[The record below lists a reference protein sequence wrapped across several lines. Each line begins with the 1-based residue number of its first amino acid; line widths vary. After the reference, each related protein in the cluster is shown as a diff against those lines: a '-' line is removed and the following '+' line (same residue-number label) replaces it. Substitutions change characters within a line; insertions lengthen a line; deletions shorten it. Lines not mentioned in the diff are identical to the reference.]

1 MITIYS
7 SNWCSYC
14 NAAKNLLKDLNLHFE
29 EINIE
34 EKNISREQLLD
45 MAGGYTVPQICINKK
60 FIGGF
65 SELQELHQNN
75 KLMSLV
81 NNEWCRKILY
91 KSIA

>member
-14 NAAKNLLKDLNLHFE
+14 NAAKNLLKDLNLDFE

-45 MAGGYTVPQICINKK
+45 MAGGYTIPQICINKK

-81 NNEWCRKILY
+81 NNE
-91 KSIA
+91 